1 MEQIV
6 FSHHSRSLNL
16 QTRLLIS
23 HLLVMLIG
31 VGTITIGS
39 WVFHTN
45 FQDGFIAI
53 IVGSLSVMIMTWLTG
68 RMILQPLQQMERVVG
83 EFADGNLD
91 IRIPNIV
98 VPEIN
103 RLAVSFNTMANS
115 LQGVEERRR
124 ELVSDLA
131 HELRS
136 PITVINGY
144 LEMITV
150 GMTTFTPD
158 IQAQLQIETE
168 RLMRLVND
176 LLELARVEAGYLP
189 LRLERVRLPAL
200 LKGLVTTFT
209 SASLQSNCQLQ
220 LQISDE
226 LPPVYVDCDRLKQIL
241 INLLSNAIKYT
252 PNGSVIIRASTH
264 GGEISIA
271 VVDTGVGIAA
281 EDLPKVFERFWRA
294 DPSRDASTGG
304 SGIGL
309 AITKRLVELHGGK
322 IEVASTLG
330 RGSTFRFSLP
340 IST

>member
-1 MEQIV
+1 MINRR
-6 FSHHSRSLNL
+6 SRSLNL

-39 WVFHTN
+39 LVFHTN

-53 IVGSLSVMIMTWLTG
+53 IVGSLSVTIMTWLTG
-68 RMILQPLQQMERVVG
+68 RMILQPLQQMERAIG

-91 IRIPNIV
+91 IRIPKIV
-98 VPEIN
+98 VPEID
-103 RLAVSFNTMANS
+103 RLATSFNTMANS
-115 LQGVEERRR
+115 LRGVEERRR

-136 PITVINGY
+136 PITVIHGY
-144 LEMITV
+144 LEMIAV
-150 GMTTFTPD
+150 GMTTLTPD

-189 LRLERVRLPAL
+189 LRLELVRLPAL

-220 LQISDE
+220 LQICDE
-226 LPPVYVDCDRLKQIL
+226 LPSVYVDCDRLKQIL
-241 INLLSNAIKYT
+241 INLLSNALKYT
-252 PNGSVIIRASTH
+252 PNGSVTIRASIH
-264 GGEISIA
+264 DSEVWIA
-271 VVDTGVGIAA
+271 IIDTGVGIAA

-322 IEVASTLG
+322 IEVESTLG
-330 RGSTFRFSLP
+330 SGSMFRFSLP
-340 IST
+340 ISN